1 LQLLIKIYI
10 LAASML
16 LVSLV
21 PNTQFRQAYRSAR
34 GMCTLQKEV
43 LLASDAKE
51 TLHEI
56 FKFLLNLL
64 KMAKEYTDTT
74 QHGSSKLTAYF
85 VLLNY
90 FLISRTEK
98 LMVNILIRLLFLF
111 IEYIQT
117 ILTQYNRFQ

>member
-1 LQLLIKIYI
+1 
-10 LAASML
+10 ML

-98 LMVNILIRLLFLF
+98 LMVNILISFLFLF
-111 IEYIQT
+111 IKYIQT
-117 ILTQYNRFQ
+117 ILIQYNRFE

>member
-1 LQLLIKIYI
+1 VLLILVKINF

-56 FKFLLNLL
+56 YNFLLNLL
-64 KMAKEYTDTT
+64 KKAKEFTDPPL
-74 QHGSSKLTAYF
+74 HGSNKLTAYF

-98 LMVNILIRLLFLF
+98 IMVNIIILFKIIYLLY
-111 IEYIQT
+111 YIVKC
-117 ILTQYNRFQ
+117 FKF

>member
-1 LQLLIKIYI
+1 
-10 LAASML
+10 ML

-98 LMVNILIRLLFLF
+98 LMVNIMIIILIFMSIKYLKIFHHLKFNKK
-111 IEYIQT
+111 Y
-117 ILTQYNRFQ
+117 

>member
-1 LQLLIKIYI
+1 
-10 LAASML
+10 ML

-56 FKFLLNLL
+56 LKFLLDLL
-64 KMAKEYTDTT
+64 KMSKEYTDTT

-90 FLISRTEK
+90 FLISKTEK
-98 LMVNILIRLLFLF
+98 LMVNTQNFRKLYYLIHCYKFLF
-111 IEYIQT
+111 TYIV
-117 ILTQYNRFQ
+117 RS

>member
-1 LQLLIKIYI
+1 
-10 LAASML
+10 ML

-21 PNTQFRQAYRSAR
+21 PNTQFRQAYRTAR

-74 QHGSSKLTAYF
+74 THGATKLTAYF

-98 LMVNILIRLLFLF
+98 LMVNNTDIFLNIQIIFIVKVILLM
-111 IEYIQT
+111 QKSK
-117 ILTQYNRFQ
+117 

>member
-1 LQLLIKIYI
+1 MYI

-98 LMVNILIRLLFLF
+98 LMVNILISILFLF
-111 IEYIQT
+111 IEYIQ
-117 ILTQYNRFQ
+117 LY